1 MKLQKDDRPAA
12 EELAQNQPAGD
23 RQPPQASDQPQS
35 PENEEQTEQEQGGE
49 DDPEEEYDEDE
60 DEEDDE
66 GGRRRSG
73 CSLVGLILVLV
84 FAAVL
89 LGGAWMVMQAMDEIA
104 GSGSLGETVTVS
116 VEKGTSPSEIADLL
130 EENGV
135 IEHSLFFKAYL
146 KLTDSSGQLQY
157 GDFNLQ
163 PGMGYDDIIER
174 LSQTKPK
181 ETVWVTIPEGST
193 VIQFANRM
201 EEAGLCT
208 ADEFIDAANNG
219 DYSDIGFWSRIDTD
233 PDTFMKAEGYLFP
246 DTYEFY
252 ADETPENIVRKL
264 YEQFDKEITDEMYA
278 RMDEMGMS
286 LREIITL
293 ASLVQEE
300 AGDPANQPGV
310 AGVFYNRLQPD
321 SPYPRMG
328 SDVTWYYLSDFVFP
342 YYAKLNGVDADQGES
357 VTPENIK
364 NAYYTGDNDPNSRVG
379 LPAGP
384 LSSPG
389 RDAIK
394 AALYPEE
401 HDYYFFLTDKAGKYY
416 YARTFEEHQQNI
428 QAAEAVN
435 ASLEG

>member
-1 MKLQKDDRPAA
+1 MKLRKDHRHPADGGPA
-12 EELAQNQPAGD
+12 KSQPADAEQAAG
-23 RQPPQASDQPQS
+23 QNAPQ
-35 PENEEQTEQEQGGE
+35 EHEEGY
-49 DDPEEEYDEDE
+49 DSEEEYEEDEYE
-60 DEEDDE
+60 DEEEDAP
-66 GGRRRSG
+66 RRSG
-73 CSLVGLILVLV
+73 CSIVGLVLALL

-89 LGGAWMVMQAMDEIA
+89 LGGAWAVMQAMDEIA
-104 GSGSLGETVTVS
+104 GSGTAGESITLS
-116 VEKGTSPSEIADLL
+116 VEEGTSPAAIADML
-130 EENGV
+130 EEQGV
-135 IEHSLFFKAYL
+135 IKHSLFFKAYL
-146 KLTDSSGQLQY
+146 KLTGSSDRLQY
-157 GDFNLQ
+157 GDFTLQ
-163 PGMGYDDIIER
+163 AGMGYDDIIEK
-174 LSQTKPK
+174 LSQTKPR

-193 VIQFANRM
+193 VFQFASRM

-219 DYSDIGFWSRIDTD
+219 DYSDIGFWSHIDAD

-246 DTYEFY
+246 ETYEFY

-264 YEQFDKEITDEMYA
+264 YQQFDKEITPDMYA
-278 RMDEMGMS
+278 RMEELGMS
-286 LREIITL
+286 LREVITL

-300 AGDPANQPGV
+300 AGDPANQAGV
-310 AGVFYNRLQPD
+310 AGVFYNRLKPD

-342 YYAKLNGVDADQGES
+342 YYAKLNGVDASEGQS

-364 NAYYTGDNDPNSRVG
+364 NAYYTGDNDPNSRIG

-384 LSSPG
+384 LSCPG

-416 YARTFEEHQQNI
+416 YARTYEEHQQNLK
-428 QAAEAVN
+428 AAEAVN